1 MLERVGNS
9 SNPAVL
15 NSPSPST
22 KSPKAERL
30 DKWAD
35 ELAQQA
41 CDNLNRLREQKK
53 KEPKAK

>member
-1 MLERVGNS
+1 MSNS

-22 KSPKAERL
+22 KSPKAKRL

-35 ELAQQA
+35 ELVQQA

-53 KEPKAK
+53 KNAKEK